1 MEGLGMKTRIMTIAL
16 LLVPAL
22 LQAAAASD
30 DERGW
35 SFSQRFQG
43 TSNSAG
49 VVLKTNTTAGYAFNP
64 HVKAYLGL
72 PVYFVREA
80 AASSST
86 GSNPFVN
93 GVGNAFTGLT
103 VSGTKES
110 IDYSSDLLLTAPT
123 GDRSRGFST
132 GHVTV
137 DWTNTFS
144 HPFTSVTPYASI
156 GAANT
161 ISDTSFFVR
170 PFTSKGIVA
179 HFEGGAI
186 LSVAPRLSFGMSGYG
201 VRAAGEQQIVSKVK
215 SNNGSS
221 SSNNPTSS
229 TTQNTISNITN
240 AVGLGNSGQGKGVFE
255 TQYETISSAEIAN
268 DHGLS
273 TWLTVRPSSTTDL
286 QIGYSRSM
294 TYQLNSLFFG
304 MGFRVGH

>member
-1 MEGLGMKTRIMTIAL
+1 MKGLGSKYTIMTIAL

-35 SFSQRFQG
+35 AFSQRFQG

-49 VVLKTNTTAGYAFNP
+49 VVLKTNSTLGYAFNS
-64 HVKAYLGL
+64 HVKAYAGL
-72 PVYFVREA
+72 PVYFTRES
-80 AASSST
+80 ASTTT
-86 GSNPFVN
+86 GPTSFVN
-93 GVGNAFTGLT
+93 GVGNAFTGLLI
-103 VSGTKES
+103 SGKKES
-110 IDYSSDLLLTAPT
+110 VDYSSDLQLTAPT
-123 GDRSRGFST
+123 GDRNRGFST
-132 GHVTV
+132 GHVTA

-144 HPFTSVTPYASI
+144 HAFTLLTPYASI

-179 HFEGGAI
+179 HFEGGA
-186 LSVAPRLSFGMSGYG
+186 LLNVAPRVSIGASGYG

-215 SNNGSS
+215 KPVTIDTTNGG
-221 SSNNPTSS
+221 TQV
-229 TTQNTISNITN
+229 QNTVSSIANGL
-240 AVGLGNSGQGKGVFE
+240 GLGNGAAKQGVFE
-255 TQYETISSAEIAN
+255 TQYETISTADIAN

-273 TWLTVRPSSTTDL
+273 TWLTLRPSSTTDL

-294 TYQLNSLFFG
+294 NYQLNSLFFG